1 MLREATRVRNND
13 DTSIARKNSIL
24 FFSELKKWWSTSW
37 SGQKDSWAMMR
48 GGDGGGKEGLF
59 VCSFLQWSFTIL
71 EGKYGR
77 VSSSCAVESCPF
89 AWIPCCKFCRWT
101 EAVYHTRRSGGVSG
115 CSCSC
120 TPYRTCR
127 TEMVSVMNI
136 CFSSKNL
143 QFRGRNI
150 SIIRSNLRRKQKF
163 KSTFYP

>member
-1 MLREATRVRNND
+1 MIRV
-13 DTSIARKNSIL
+13 SQEKIL
-24 FFSELKKWWSTSW
+24 FSSSLNWKSDGVLVGVDRRMDRFLSDDE
-37 SGQKDSWAMMR
+37 GR
-48 GGDGGGKEGLF
+48 GWRGKGGF